1 MTTRN
6 IAIAL
11 FDPECTV
18 RNSDW
23 PRFTGFKNVGSPVI
37 ESGLFGLVDKGTR
50 MHAFF
55 KNTSFQDVVT
65 NELVFVKRGIDVKGT
80 PGHVEFNP
88 DNTGMVLMSRP
99 PEPDTSFK
107 WLKPYTYI
115 QEDGVEWDVYV
126 LITGKDIYVGGTF
139 NRVFKTHGYWS
150 MGIWRPTD
158 EEVVSDIFRIEQ
170 CTINYV
176 VALGHPAMTSLTMFE
191 DDPNYDKYKEVEVTR
206 EIPDYA

>member
-1 MTTRN
+1 MTKRN

-18 RNSDW
+18 RNSSW
-23 PRFTGFKNVGSPVI
+23 PRFTGFKIVGNPVI
-37 ESGLFGLVDKGTR
+37 RSGLFGLVDKGTR

-65 NELVFVKRGIDVKGT
+65 NNLRFVKRGIDVKGT
-80 PGHVEFNP
+80 PGSVEFNP
-88 DNTGMVLMSRP
+88 DNTGMVLMAPP

-126 LITGKDIYVGGTF
+126 LITGKDIYVDGTF
-139 NRVFKTHGYWS
+139 HQVLKTHGYWDMS
-150 MGIWRPTD
+150 IWRPSD
-158 EEVVSDIFRIEQ
+158 EEVKSDIFRIEQ

-176 VALGHPAMTSLTMFE
+176 VSLGHPAMTSLTMFE
-191 DDPNYDKYKEVEVTR
+191 DSPDYNKYKEVIVTR